1 MPLNTALVRL
11 RADMTVHV
19 DISPK
24 LDGTRTT
31 REEAKRL
38 VVEYL
43 VNNPTVLEN
52 NVKIKFRGNEARY
65 GETASDE

>member
-1 MPLNTALVRL
+1 MPLNTALIRL

-19 DISPK
+19 DVDPRP
-24 LDGTRTT
+24 DGTRTT

-52 NVKIKFRGNEARY
+52 NIKIKFRGSEARY
-65 GETASDE
+65 GETARDE